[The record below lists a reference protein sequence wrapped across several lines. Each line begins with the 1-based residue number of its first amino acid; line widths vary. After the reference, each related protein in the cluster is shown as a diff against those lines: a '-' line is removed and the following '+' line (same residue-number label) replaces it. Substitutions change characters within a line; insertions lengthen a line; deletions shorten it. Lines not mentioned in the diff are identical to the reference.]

1 MIQRRK
7 GTMER
12 TPVQIASM
20 NSSLIVL
27 CDDGT
32 MWEGYSEIT
41 SSEAKMTWNQIA
53 PIPQDWEGDEE

>member
-1 MIQRRK
+1 
-7 GTMER
+7 MER

-20 NSSLIVL
+20 NSSIVVL

-41 SSEAKMTWNQIA
+41 SSEVKMTWNQIA